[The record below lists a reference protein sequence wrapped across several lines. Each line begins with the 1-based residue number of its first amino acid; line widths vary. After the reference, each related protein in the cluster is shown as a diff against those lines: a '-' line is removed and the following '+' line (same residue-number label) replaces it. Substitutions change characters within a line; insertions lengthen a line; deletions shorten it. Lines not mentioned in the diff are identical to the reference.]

1 MARRKLSKQSEFKPD
16 PRQNSLSGLFHVTQL
31 QKQRMLKWTL
41 YVLTGILL
49 LTIQDV
55 IMSRVSIF
63 GATTDLPVVYIL
75 LITVIEGVDVGS
87 LFVLLASTIYYFSGS
102 APGPYCI
109 GLLCAVGIIATLL
122 RQAYLRRTKASI
134 VICAGIALT
143 IYEMGLFVV
152 GIGLGLTRWD
162 RVFSFLI
169 TAGYSFGV
177 MVLLYPLINRIGLIG
192 GTTWKE

>member
-87 LFVLLASTIYYFSGS
+87 LCVLFASTIYYFSGS

>member
-16 PRQNSLSGLFHVTQL
+16 PRQSSLSGLFHVTQL

-63 GATTDLPVVYIL
+63 GATTDLPVVFIL

-87 LFVLLASTIYYFSGS
+87 LFVLFTSTIYYFSGS

-177 MVLLYPLINRIGLIG
+177 MVLLYPLINKIGLIG

>member
-87 LFVLLASTIYYFSGS
+87 QFVQLASTIYYISGT

-177 MVLLYPLINRIGLIG
+177 MVLLYPLINKIGLIG

>member
-63 GATTDLPVVYIL
+63 GATT
-75 LITVIEGVDVGS
+75 
-87 LFVLLASTIYYFSGS
+87 
-102 APGPYCI
+102 
-109 GLLCAVGIIATLL
+109 GIIATLL

>member
-87 LFVLLASTIYYFSGS
+87 LFVLFSSTIYYFSGS

>member
-63 GATTDLPVVYIL
+63 GATTDLPVVFIL
-75 LITVIEGVDVGS
+75 LITVIEGVEVGS
-87 LFVLLASTIYYFSGS
+87 LFVLFASTIYYFSGS

-177 MVLLYPLINRIGLIG
+177 MTLLYPLINKIGLIG

>member
-87 LFVLLASTIYYFSGS
+87 LFVLFASTIYYFSGS

-169 TAGYSFGV
+169 TTGYSFGV
-177 MVLLYPLINRIGLIG
+177 MILLYPLINRIGLIG
-192 GTTWKE
+192 ATTWKE

>member
-63 GATTDLPVVYIL
+63 GATTDLPAVYIL
-75 LITVIEGVDVGS
+75 LITVIEGVEVGS
-87 LFVLLASTIYYFSGS
+87 LFVLFSSTIFYFSGS

-177 MVLLYPLINRIGLIG
+177 MVLLYPLINKIGLIG

>member
-87 LFVLLASTIYYFSGS
+87 LFVLFASTIYYFSAPRRGLTALAYYAPSGSSLRCCGRPTCGARKLPSSS
-102 APGPYCI
+102 AP
-109 GLLCAVGIIATLL
+109 VS
-122 RQAYLRRTKASI
+122 R
-134 VICAGIALT
+134 
-143 IYEMGLFVV
+143 
-152 GIGLGLTRWD
+152 
-162 RVFSFLI
+162 
-169 TAGYSFGV
+169 
-177 MVLLYPLINRIGLIG
+177 
-192 GTTWKE
+192 

>member
-1 MARRKLSKQSEFKPD
+1 MAIRKLSKQSEFKPD

-31 QKQRMLKWTL
+31 QKQRMLKWAL

-87 LFVLLASTIYYFSGS
+87 LFVLFASTIYYFSGS

>member
-41 YVLTGILL
+41 YALTGILL

-87 LFVLLASTIYYFSGS
+87 LFVLFASTIYYFSGS

>member
-75 LITVIEGVDVGS
+75 LITVIEGVEVGS
-87 LFVLLASTIYYFSGS
+87 LFVLFASTIYYFSGS

>member
-31 QKQRMLKWTL
+31 QKQRMLKWAL

-87 LFVLLASTIYYFSGS
+87 LFVLFTSTIYYFSGS

-177 MVLLYPLINRIGLIG
+177 MLLLYPLINKIGLIG

>member
-1 MARRKLSKQSEFKPD
+1 MARRKLSKQSKFKPD

-87 LFVLLASTIYYFSGS
+87 LFVLFASTIYYFSGS

>member
-75 LITVIEGVDVGS
+75 LITVIEGVEVGS
-87 LFVLLASTIYYFSGS
+87 LFVLFSSTIYYFSGS

-177 MVLLYPLINRIGLIG
+177 MILLYPLINRIGLIG

>member
-31 QKQRMLKWTL
+31 QKQRMLKWAL

-87 LFVLLASTIYYFSGS
+87 LFVLFASTIYYFSGS

-177 MVLLYPLINRIGLIG
+177 MALLYPLINRIGLIG

>member
-1 MARRKLSKQSEFKPD
+1 MARRKLSKQSEFTPD

-87 LFVLLASTIYYFSGS
+87 LFVLFASTIYYFSGS

>member
-31 QKQRMLKWTL
+31 QKQRMLKWAL

-49 LTIQDV
+49 LTIHDV

-87 LFVLLASTIYYFSGS
+87 LFVLFASTIYYFSGS

>member
-87 LFVLLASTIYYFSGS
+87 LFVLFASTVYYFSGS

>member
-87 LFVLLASTIYYFSGS
+87 LFVLFASTIYYFSGS

-122 RQAYLRRTKASI
+122 RQAYLRRTSFHRHLRRYRADNLRDGS
-134 VICAGIALT
+134 VRRGHRPWADT
-143 IYEMGLFVV
+143 V
-152 GIGLGLTRWD
+152 GPG
-162 RVFSFLI
+162 
-169 TAGYSFGV
+169 
-177 MVLLYPLINRIGLIG
+177 VLLPDHRRLQLRRYGPAVPAYQ
-192 GTTWKE
+192 

>member
-87 LFVLLASTIYYFSGS
+87 LFVLFASTIYYFSGS

-162 RVFSFLI
+162 RVFSC
-169 TAGYSFGV
+169 
-177 MVLLYPLINRIGLIG
+177 LLYTSPSPRD
-192 GTTWKE
+192 TT

>member
-87 LFVLLASTIYYFSGS
+87 LFASTIYYFSGS

-177 MVLLYPLINRIGLIG
+177 MVLLYPLINKIGLIG

>member
-87 LFVLLASTIYYFSGS
+87 LFVLFASTIYYFSGS

-143 IYEMGLFVV
+143 IHEMGLFVV

-169 TAGYSFGV
+169 TTGYSFGV
-177 MVLLYPLINRIGLIG
+177 MILLYPLINKIGLIG

>member
-16 PRQNSLSGLFHVTQL
+16 PRQWSLSHLFHLTQQ
-31 QKQRMLKWTL
+31 QKLRMLKWTL

-75 LITVIEGVDVGS
+75 LITVIEGVEVGS
-87 LFVLLASTIYYFSGS
+87 LFVLFSSTIYYFSGS

-134 VICAGIALT
+134 VICAGIALA
-143 IYEMGLFVV
+143 IYEVGLFIV

-177 MVLLYPLINRIGLIG
+177 MILLYPLINKIGLIG

>member
-1 MARRKLSKQSEFKPD
+1 MARRKLSKQSEFNPD

-87 LFVLLASTIYYFSGS
+87 LFVLFASTIYYFSGS

-177 MVLLYPLINRIGLIG
+177 MVLLYPLINKIGLIG

>member
-87 LFVLLASTIYYFSGS
+87 LFVLFASTIYYCSGS

-177 MVLLYPLINRIGLIG
+177 MVLLYPLVNKIGLIG

>member
-31 QKQRMLKWTL
+31 QKQRMLKWAL

-75 LITVIEGVDVGS
+75 LITVSEGVDVGS
-87 LFVLLASTIYYFSGS
+87 LFVLFASTIYYFSGS

-177 MVLLYPLINRIGLIG
+177 MVLLYPLINKIGLIG

>member
-1 MARRKLSKQSEFKPD
+1 MARRQLSKQSEFKPD

-31 QKQRMLKWTL
+31 QKQRMLKWML

-87 LFVLLASTIYYFSGS
+87 LFVLFASTIYYFSGS

-177 MVLLYPLINRIGLIG
+177 MILLYPLINRIGLIG

>member
-87 LFVLLASTIYYFSGS
+87 LFVLSASTIYYFSGS